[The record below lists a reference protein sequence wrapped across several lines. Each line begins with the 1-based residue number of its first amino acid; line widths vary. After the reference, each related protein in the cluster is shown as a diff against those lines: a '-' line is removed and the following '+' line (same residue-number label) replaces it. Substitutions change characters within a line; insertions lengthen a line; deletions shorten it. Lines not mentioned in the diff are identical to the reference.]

1 VSADDD
7 EARMASTVQRMQA
20 AAAAVPAAVASEQAS
35 DQAKFAAREF
45 LARWM
50 RETGEVPSA
59 VVTDRV
65 LFAYEMGYL
74 RGHGDGMRGATTM
87 YDELKRKMNDGQ

>member
-1 VSADDD
+1 MSDAGD
-7 EARMASTVQRMQA
+7 R
-20 AAAAVPAAVASEQAS
+20 ASEQG
-35 DQAKFAAREF
+35 QFAAREF
-45 LARWM
+45 LARWT

-74 RGHGDGMRGATTM
+74 RGRSDAGREASQMFDDLSQARACAKGEDDNGTS
-87 YDELKRKMNDGQ
+87 E